1 MYLSDFHFDLPEE
14 LIARFPA
21 EKRDA
26 SRLLHLSSAGNII
39 DRQFTDLVD
48 LLEPND
54 CLIFNNTKVIP
65 ARLLGNRETGG
76 KVELLIERVLD
87 TQTVLSRV
95 KSSNPLKPGSLIT
108 VGDFQIV
115 TVERRDQFYVLESAD
130 KQTTILEILD
140 KQGHMPLPPYIDRED
155 TEFDAER
162 YQTVYAQK
170 EGAVA
175 APTAGLH
182 FSEQKFERLS
192 EKGIEWDFVTLHV
205 GSGTF
210 APVRVDNIKEHK
222 MHSEW
227 FDVPES
233 VVSLVKKTQQQGGRV
248 VAVGTTSVRSLETAS
263 RSGKLEAMTGETDI
277 FIYPGFKF
285 NTVDALV
292 TNFHLPESTLILLV
306 SAFSGKEQIL
316 SAYRHAVDRKYRFF
330 SYGDAMFLER
340 NNNADPVNEET
351 NGV

>member
-1 MYLSDFHFDLPEE
+1 MNLSDFHFDLPDE
-14 LIARFPA
+14 LIARYPA

-26 SRLLHLSSAGNII
+26 SRLLHLDSAGVVT

-48 LLEPND
+48 LLRPED

-65 ARLLGNRETGG
+65 ARLMGTRETGG

-87 TQTVLSRV
+87 AQTVLSQV
-95 KSSNPLKPGSLIT
+95 KSSNTLKPGTIIS
-108 VGDFQIV
+108 VGDYKIV
-115 TVERRDQFYVLESAD
+115 TEERREQFYVLRSASE
-130 KQTTILEILD
+130 QVSIIEILD
-140 KQGHMPLPPYIDRED
+140 NQGHMPLPPYIDRED
-155 TEFDAER
+155 TEFDTER

-182 FSEQKFERLS
+182 FSEQIFERLQK
-192 EKGIEWDFVTLHV
+192 KGVKWDFVTLHV

-210 APVRVDNIKEHK
+210 APVRVDNIKEHT

-227 FDVPES
+227 FDVPDS
-233 VVSLVKKTQQQGGRV
+233 VVTLIEKTRARGGRV

-263 RSGKLEAMTGETDI
+263 QSGKLQAMTGETDI

-285 NTVDALV
+285 RTVDALI

-306 SAFSGKEQIL
+306 SAFSGKEPIL
-316 SAYRHAVDRKYRFF
+316 SAYHHAVEHKYRFF

-340 NNNADPVNEET
+340 NDGAYPMNEET